1 MTPYTIHLKKR
12 ISIFSRSINLKG
24 FIYIY
29 YFHDDQK
36 KIIKKHINETRKT
49 IKNFFENSFFNSLS
63 TADDE
68 DVDKKNNLYVTI
80 VNNKLKKGKKMI
92 EPLLCGIVLGLVPI
106 TLLGLFVSAWNQ
118 YRRGSG
124 MLDID

>member
-1 MTPYTIHLKKR
+1 MDKTK
-12 ISIFSRSINLKG
+12 
-24 FIYIY
+24 
-29 YFHDDQK
+29 
-36 KIIKKHINETRKT
+36 KT
-49 IKNFFENSFFNSLS
+49 IKTFFNNSFLRSLS
-63 TADDE
+63 AADDE
-68 DVDKKNNLYVTI
+68 DVDTKNSLYVTI
-80 VNNKLKKGKKMI
+80 VDKKFKKRKNMI